1 MPGREIVITSLDQ
14 ERLTAILNSPVIQ
27 NGPDKDRL
35 SDLRAEIERAA
46 VVEPGDVPSDVVTM
60 NSKFVVR
67 DLAAETVHEYTL
79 VYPHEADITQN
90 KISILAPI
98 GMALLG
104 YRKGDV
110 VEWKVPSGTRT
121 LKLEAILYQPES
133 AGDLNS

>member
-46 VVEPGDVPSDVVTM
+46 VVEPGDVPPDVVTM
-60 NSKFVVR
+60 NSRLVVR
-67 DLAAETVHEYTL
+67 DLAADSVHEYTL

-121 LKLEAILYQPES
+121 LKVEAILYQPES
-133 AGDLNS
+133 AGDFNS